1 MSFLKGEML
10 ITGMFVP
17 GVSLVWSELVL
28 EHKSSHVVEYGFF
41 TFLILHRAPD
51 KGDWYSLYLFWNI
64 NHRLFFLNIYIS
76 MFSRMIKSESSYMPV
91 LIPTSKST
99 PRTSEIPDVFPYL
112 FNGLLCTF
120 DLISNWVSVIGTSC
134 IKAGLRL
141 SLKVLLKFTNPNIGT
156 VTNSR
161 FTIYLFFF
169 LNRIK
174 LKQISKKFK
183 NKYFIAVFFH

>member
-1 MSFLKGEML
+1 MDSLRSWSCIELQIRVIDIHYIFFAFPKITLKYQPY
-10 ITGMFVP
+10 T
-17 GVSLVWSELVL
+17 
-28 EHKSSHVVEYGFF
+28 
-41 TFLILHRAPD
+41 
-51 KGDWYSLYLFWNI
+51 
-64 NHRLFFLNIYIS
+64 FFLNIYIS

-169 LNRIK
+169 K
-174 LKQISKKFK
+174 S
-183 NKYFIAVFFH
+183 H